1 MGILWLGGHSY
12 YSGCVCIWY
21 WNNSLCGAGMTINQY
36 APHTFIFFI
45 MLNIAAFTLL
55 AWALMRRYWQH
66 VETLAIAI
74 PMFLI
79 GLASQL
85 VH

>member
-1 MGILWLGGHSY
+1 M
-12 YSGCVCIWY
+12 V
-21 WNNSLCGAGMTINQY
+21 INQY
-36 APHTFIFFI
+36 APDTFIFFV

-66 VETLAIAI
+66 VEVLAVTI

>member
-1 MGILWLGGHSY
+1 MAIDPY
-12 YSGCVCIWY
+12 DP
-21 WNNSLCGAGMTINQY
+21 N
-36 APHTFIFFI
+36 TFIFFV

-55 AWALMRRYWQH
+55 AWALMRRYWRH
-66 VETLAIAI
+66 VETLAVAI

-85 VH
+85 IH